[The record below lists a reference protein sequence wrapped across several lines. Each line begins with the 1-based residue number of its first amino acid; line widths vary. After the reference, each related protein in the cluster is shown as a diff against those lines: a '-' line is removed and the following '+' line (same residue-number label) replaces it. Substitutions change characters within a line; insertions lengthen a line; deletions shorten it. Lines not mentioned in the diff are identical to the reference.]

1 MSHPSLHGRRLVIN
15 QQIMYRKESKWRR
28 KLSELNQNKPWLAVD
43 VDENYEYLH
52 NMRMREMYVGGTLA
66 LCAAN

>member
-1 MSHPSLHGRRLVIN
+1 
-15 QQIMYRKESKWRR
+15 MYRKESKWRR